1 MSSSN
6 TQTNIFLICLNY
18 IILIGELIG
27 NTLNLIIFTHQKIF
41 RSQQCIF
48 YFNIKS
54 IIDCT
59 HLFLILI
66 SRISIDAFHTNL
78 SEKSHIWCKLKLS
91 IYQTCT
97 FISLVTIRFAVIDQY
112 LSTNPSPRLR
122 KKSTLELAQALICI
136 NTSVWL
142 LHGIPFLLFFE
153 IQPSLGCTPS
163 DPGFLFYYKFFHF
176 PILIGFLPITI
187 GTIFSM
193 LAYLNVRRIIQRQI
207 PYVQRRLDQQLTT
220 MVLARVA
227 LLIIGTLSFVINR
240 IYSLIAPIDQPG
252 SLQNEIESV
261 ISNFTILIFTLIFS
275 V

>member
-54 IIDCT
+54 II
-59 HLFLILI
+59 
-66 SRISIDAFHTNL
+66 AFHTNL